1 MANQQNSYTGSQGT
15 GTNSAD
21 FSFTFPSFTTSEVRV
36 EVDNVVKTLTTHYTV
51 ENYNTTSGGTVRF
64 TTGNIPTGTTPVRIF
79 RQTDV
84 DSPKAEFSAGSSL
97 KAGEINDNFKQLRH
111 ALQEAIGA
119 NTTDRQVQEFNIE
132 DGAITSAKIKDSTI
146 VEADLANSAITQ
158 NKLANNSV
166 GTPELINGSVNS
178 DKILDGTI
186 VNADVNAS
194 AAIAG
199 TKISPV
205 FGSQTIITTGNA
217 AVGGTL
223 AVTSNITVSGTVDG
237 RDVAADGTK
246 LDTIETNA
254 KDDQTASDIKTL
266 LQSDKLT
273 ASEIAEG
280 ALDGRYFTETE
291 SDARYFNVS
300 TGDTIKDGDTFPD
313 NDTTIATTAAINDRI
328 IDLVDDVGGFVPIA
342 NETSFPTANPDVN
355 NGAGTLVSIKEIS
368 STRTPSTGTVTI
380 ANGSGSNTVTITGCG
395 STVLTAGFGVIVE
408 TTTTLHTYAFHRLTP
423 KATEVTT
430 VAGKATEIGRLGTA
444 AAVEDMSILGTTDV
458 VADMAILGTT
468 DVVADMNLLAVS
480 DVISDMNTLAV
491 TSVINDMDTVA
502 GISNNVTTVA
512 GIHGNVTT
520 VAGISGNVTSVANDS
535 VDIGLVADSIGNV
548 NNVGNSITNVNTVA
562 TNISSVNNFANQYR
576 IGANNPDTSLDVGDL
591 FFNTT
596 SNSLKVYTGSA
607 WVDGVTQTGDFAL
620 KTGNTFTGSN
630 NHNDNVKSIYG
641 TGSDLEIY
649 HSGNESVIKDNGTG
663 DLFIDSNSSHQIRA
677 TSNISLKVANQGE
690 LAVQC
695 NANGGVDLYY
705 DSSKKFET
713 YNFGTKTHGLH
724 SIITGDNSYLALENT
739 AGHGT
744 AYVRNYQGDLLI
756 ESPDDVIIES
766 GSSSEIMAK
775 FIGDGAV
782 ELYHNN
788 SKKLETTSSGV
799 SVTGD
804 IKTPNNG
811 VLRLGDATAGDLK
824 IYHNGT
830 NTYLDNNTGHFVFR
844 TNVASDV
851 GGNIYLQPH
860 DNEGGIDIIHDGG
873 VAFYYDNSKKAETYS
888 AGLLITGTLSVDT
901 GNIVG
906 NDGANLKLGTGD
918 DLRLY
923 HDGANSYIDE
933 TGTGSLRVRASQFVV
948 RRYDNN
954 HNMLIANSGGSVD
967 LYHNN
972 SKKLETTAGGAA
984 VVGDLALGNITTAAH
999 YYDNGLHIHS
1009 SGTGSVIHL
1018 TDNTSGSAAS
1028 DGFDIISNAGT
1039 AYLWQRENANI
1050 QIGTNAT
1057 SRWNIYGSNGHFAP
1071 SLDSTYDI
1079 GTTTVRVRNAYVD
1092 TYYGDGSNLT
1102 GINTDLVSDTS
1113 PQLGGNLASNGNAIH
1128 IADND
1133 RIYVGTGYDMEI
1145 YHDGSTSYIRGGSAN
1160 IDIRAVDGEQSIVA
1174 KAHNAV
1180 ELYYDGSKKFETQN
1194 SGVTLSG
1201 DLYAGDNCVL
1211 RMGNATGGDMQIYHN
1226 GNHSYIQDV
1235 GTGSLIQTTNGS
1247 GIYLQKGTSETLA
1260 KFLTDGGVELNYD
1273 DTKRFETTSSGVTVT
1288 GRFVTDADYNYLQS
1302 NSTSNSTITLK
1313 KSSSSADSIDYLQLR
1328 NSSNSLLGVWT
1339 GSGHLKPGAN
1349 NTHDLGDSS
1358 TRWRNVYTNDL
1369 HLSNEGS
1376 SNDVD
1381 GSWGDWTI
1389 QEGESDLFL
1398 KNNRSGKKFK
1408 FNLTEVS

>member
-15 GTNSAD
+15 GTNNAD
-21 FSFTFPSFTTSEVRV
+21 FSFTFPSFTTGEVKV

-84 DSPKAEFSAGSSL
+84 DSPKATFSAGSSL

-223 AVTSNITVSGTVDG
+223 AVTSDITVAGTVDG

-254 KDDQTASDIKTL
+254 KDDQTASEIKTL

-408 TTTTLHTYAFHRLTP
+408 TTTTLHTYAFHRLVP
-423 KATEVTT
+423 KATEVTA

-444 AAVEDMSILGTTDV
+444 AAVEDMSILGTTDA

-468 DVVADMNLLAVS
+468 DVVADMNLLATS

-491 TSVINDMDTVA
+491 TDVINDMDTVA
-502 GISNNVTTVA
+502 TNVT
-512 GIHGNVTT
+512 
-520 VAGISGNVTSVANDS
+520 
-535 VDIGLVADSIGNV
+535 NV
-548 NNVGNSITNVNTVA
+548 NNVGGSIANVNTTAGSIANVNTVA
-562 TNISSVNNFANQYR
+562 GSISNVNTVGGAISNVNTTAGSISNVNTVASNISSVNNFFNVYR
-576 IGANNPDTSLDVGDL
+576 IGANNPTTSLDTGDL

-607 WVDGVTQTGDFAL
+607 WVDGVTATGNFAVV
-620 KTGNTFTGSN
+620 TGNTFTGSN
-630 NHNDNVKSIYG
+630 RYNDNVKAEFG
-641 TGSDLEIY
+641 TSADLEIF
-649 HSGNESVIKDNGTG
+649 HSGAFSFIRDSGTG
-663 DLFIDSNSSHQIRA
+663 GIAINTNNLLIRNA
-677 TSNISLKVANQGE
+677 ANNEEGLKFTENGNIE
-690 LAVQC
+690 LYFD
-695 NANGGVDLYY
+695 N
-705 DSSKKFET
+705 SKKFET
-713 YNFGTKTHGLH
+713 YTSGTKTSGIH
-724 SIITGDNSYLALENT
+724 SIVTGDNSYLALENT

-756 ESPDDVIIES
+756 ESPDDVTIES
-766 GSSSEIMAK
+766 GSSEVMAK
-775 FIGDGAV
+775 FIGDGGVELYHNNIKKVETTSSGLTAFGDIYGGDNIVLRLGNATGGDLQIYHNGNNSFIENYTGNLHIKGKNGEESIVAIPDGAV

-788 SKKLETTSSGV
+788 IKTFETDANGIKLLGPEGGEAEINLFADEGDDNADKWRIQALAAGGLNIQNFTSGSWENNLIANGNGAVELYHDNNKKLETTNTGV
-799 SVTGD
+799 TVTGS
-804 IKTPNNG
+804 ITASGGGLTTNG
-811 VLRLGDATAGDLK
+811 DVQFNSGTTNMNILFDASQQSLEFDDSVKATFGFGRDLQ
-824 IYHNGT
+824 I
-830 NTYLDNNTGHFVFR
+830 
-844 TNVASDV
+844 
-851 GGNIYLQPH
+851 
-860 DNEGGIDIIHDGG
+860 
-873 VAFYYDNSKKAETYS
+873 
-888 AGLLITGTLSVDT
+888 
-901 GNIVG
+901 
-906 NDGANLKLGTGD
+906 
-918 DLRLY
+918 Y
-923 HDGANSYIDE
+923 HDGTDDVIHS
-933 TGTGSLRVRASQFVV
+933 TGTSLRTRSNIFRA
-948 RRYDNN
+948 NN
-954 HNMLIANSGGSVD
+954 EANTAVMFRA
-967 LYHNN
+967 
-972 SKKLETTAGGAA
+972 TAGGAFEA
-984 VVGDLALGNITTAAH
+984 YYSGSKKFDTTSTGVALH
-999 YYDNGLHIHS
+999 GLS
-1009 SGTGSVIHL
+1009 NGTGNSTLYYNSSTGQVL
-1018 TDNTSGSAAS
+1018 YG
-1028 DGFDIISNAGT
+1028 
-1039 AYLWQRENANI
+1039 
-1050 QIGTNAT
+1050 AT
-1057 SRWNIYGSNGHFAP
+1057 PA
-1071 SLDSTYDI
+1071 
-1079 GTTTVRVRNAYVD
+1079 
-1092 TYYGDGSNLT
+1092 
-1102 GINTDLVSDTS
+1102 TDLVSDTS

-1180 ELYYDGSKKFETQN
+1180 ELYYDGSKKFETQS

-1211 RMGNATGGDMQIYHN
+1211 RMGNATGGDMQIYHS
-1226 GNHSYIQDV
+1226 GAHSYIQDL

-1288 GRFVTDADYNYLQS
+1288 GRLVTDADYNYLQS
-1302 NSTSNSTITLK
+1302 NSTSNATITLK
-1313 KSSSSADSIDYLQLR
+1313 KSAGGADSIDYLQCRDSGNTAKFIIQGAGHAVPGTNNTQDLG
-1328 NSSNSLLGVWT
+1328 SNSL
-1339 GSGHLKPGAN
+1339 
-1349 NTHDLGDSS
+1349 
-1358 TRWRNVYTNDL
+1358 RWRNVYTNDL
-1369 HLSNEGS
+1369 NLSNEGS